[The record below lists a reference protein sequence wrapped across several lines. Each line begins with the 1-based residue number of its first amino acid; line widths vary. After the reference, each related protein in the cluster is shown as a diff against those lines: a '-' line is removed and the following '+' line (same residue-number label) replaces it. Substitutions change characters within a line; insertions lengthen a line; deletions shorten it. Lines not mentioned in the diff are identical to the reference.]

1 MTSLP
6 IEEAFPTGTGNETLV
21 LMVCAGFLW
30 AGRYAGATTGT
41 PVQVVVTTARSVT
54 AKPRA
59 LHWGRTPIALHPRA
73 LKRACRWLSRQ
84 GITVREQLS

>member
-6 IEEAFPTGTGNETLV
+6 IEESFPTGTSNETLV

-30 AGRYAGATTGT
+30 AGRYAGSTTGS
-41 PVQVVVTTARSVT
+41 PIQVVATTARTVT
-54 AKPRA
+54 AKQRA
-59 LHWGRTPIALHPRA
+59 LHLGRSRFALHPRA